1 MAELT
6 SSFGVALR
14 QLRRHKGWSQEALAA
29 HANLNRGYVGDLER
43 NLAIPSL
50 GTLEKLAAALDCKP
64 SSLIEHVED
73 VAGLRQRRG
82 LQLSAIAG

>member
-14 QLRRHKGWSQEALAA
+14 QLRMRKGWSQEALAA
-29 HANLNRGYVGDLER
+29 QADLNRGYVGDLER
-43 NLAIPSL
+43 NLAVPSL

-64 SSLIEHVED
+64 SRLIEHVEG
-73 VAGLRQRRG
+73 VAGMREQRG
-82 LQLSAIAG
+82 LRLSAIAG